1 MSYYENELEQS
12 YDRLEDQYWELIDY
26 LKQHAPATL
35 NAFKQRE
42 RIETSTELSNEN
54 IKAYAKSLGYD
65 FDDESCEALRAESYK
80 GETIEEAVNDYLNA
94 YER

>member
-1 MSYYENELEQS
+1 MSYLEHELEQA
-12 YDRLEDQYWELIDY
+12 YDSLEDQYWELIEY

-35 NAFKQRE
+35 NAFKQRV
-42 RIETSTELSNEN
+42 RVETSTELSNEN
-54 IKAYAKSLGYD
+54 IKAYAKQLGYD
-65 FDDESCEALRAESYK
+65 FDDESCDLLRAESYK